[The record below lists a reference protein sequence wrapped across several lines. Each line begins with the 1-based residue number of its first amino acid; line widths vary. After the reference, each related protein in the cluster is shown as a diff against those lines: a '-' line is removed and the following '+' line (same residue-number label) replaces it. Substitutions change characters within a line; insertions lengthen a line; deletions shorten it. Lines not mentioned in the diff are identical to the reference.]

1 MAARVRP
8 WRRSPAGALLLA
20 LRAVLRALRAVP
32 LALRAVPLALR
43 AVPLALRAVLLA
55 LGAVLLALG
64 AVLLALRRVLR
75 WKRSGVCQAERER
88 AGARTRPSGAWR
100 LTAHDCSRSGD
111 NPCASRPA

>member
-1 MAARVRP
+1 MAARPVARAGTRMAARVRP

-20 LRAVLRALRAVP
+20 LRAVLRALGAVL
-32 LALRAVPLALR
+32 LALG
-43 AVPLALRAVLLA
+43 AVLLA